1 MPVAPERVA
10 HRLPVPSR
18 AGPLVLGGGG
28 ERVSAA
34 IRARLAKKRLS
45 IVYIGAAY
53 PLRRGLGQWTDDWIA
68 GADSV
73 IDSGLYTRDD
83 AHSDDV
89 CRTIRAGDV
98 ILIGGGRPGVLY
110 DNLAGTPAFEA
121 LVAASDH
128 GSVVVGTSG
137 SAQIMGSV
145 AVNPCGDDGV
155 ETEPTLAWLAG
166 VAVSTH
172 HRDTAEEVTNL
183 RRWLWPA
190 ITTGVVLL
198 VPEAGAV
205 WVHPGWRQ
213 FEQLDPGTHGTGA
226 KWWTGSD
233 AVSVPLGSHP
243 EAPPENAVGT
253 A

>member
-1 MPVAPERVA
+1 
-10 HRLPVPSR
+10 
-18 AGPLVLGGGG
+18 
-28 ERVSAA
+28 
-34 IRARLAKKRLS
+34 
-45 IVYIGAAY
+45 
-53 PLRRGLGQWTDDWIA
+53 
-68 GADSV
+68 
-73 IDSGLYTRDD
+73 
-83 AHSDDV
+83 
-89 CRTIRAGDV
+89 
-98 ILIGGGRPGVLY
+98 VLY
-110 DNLAGTPAFEA
+110 DSLAGTPAFEA

-128 GSVVVGTSG
+128 GAVVVGTSG

-145 AVNPCGDDGV
+145 AVNPYGDDGV

-190 ITTGVVLL
+190 IKTGVVLL

-226 KWWTGSD
+226 KWWTGAD
-233 AVSVPLGSHP
+233 VAPVPLGSHR
-243 EAPPENAVGT
+243 EAPPENAPPPAGAQEPLPLDVTPTSVRRGVGGRHRPDPWSSRYRGLPLT
-253 A
+253 S